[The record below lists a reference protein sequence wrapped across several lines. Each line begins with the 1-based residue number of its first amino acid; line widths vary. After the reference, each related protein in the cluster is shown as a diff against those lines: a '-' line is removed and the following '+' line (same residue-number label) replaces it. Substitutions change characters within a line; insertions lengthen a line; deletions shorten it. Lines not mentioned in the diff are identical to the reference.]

1 MENLFWTCPY
11 CGVNVFPNLFEAN
24 EQWDHCFN
32 CGRDRYEPEG
42 QDQPEPDADDNTWL
56 EYKIDGG
63 EPNPDYVPPKRKR
76 K

>member
-1 MENLFWTCPY
+1 MDYPIWVCAECLTTVYPPDWTATEYFDRCPV
-11 CGVNVFPNLFEAN
+11 CGAYHGQPS
-24 EQWDHCFN
+24 
-32 CGRDRYEPEG
+32 EPE
-42 QDQPEPDADDNTWL
+42 PEPDADDNTWL

>member
-1 MENLFWTCPY
+1 MDILFWTCPY
-11 CGVNVFPNLFEAN
+11 CGVIVFPIDFQAA
-24 EQWDHCFN
+24 EQFAVCSN
-32 CGRDRYEPEG
+32 CGGDRWEAEG
-42 QDQPEPDADDNTWL
+42 QVQPEPDADDNTWL